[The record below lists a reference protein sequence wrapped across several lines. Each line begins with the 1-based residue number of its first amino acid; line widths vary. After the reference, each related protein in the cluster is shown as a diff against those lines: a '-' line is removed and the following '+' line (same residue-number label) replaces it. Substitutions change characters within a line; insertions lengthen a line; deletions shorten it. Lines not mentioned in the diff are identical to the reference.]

1 MYGIYICKLCLCV
14 HFSHFPFLISLLQYH
29 RQNGRIGEKKSENQS
44 RISAVVGA
52 RDHAAAATGS
62 SAQFPLILTARVAEH
77 DWRLNFWRASF
88 YSGRSRRWAPKPIA
102 EWAPIG
108 AEWSRS
114 GRRTTNTKTHVIHDV
129 ATAAWRRGHL
139 AFAFAFAFA
148 LPGPCVVQISRRT
161 ICTIVC
167 VYMASASLARHRLC
181 RSQVIMWDPR
191 IPRRL
196 PALRLPPS
204 TPSAPVAQTC
214 REHQQVVVVVPSPSH
229 MIDTALGE
237 VERRGGR
244 VFCVLQTK
252 TPMSLNEQ
260 RSMWLCVCVWMCVG
274 SRGKVKAKSL
284 TYKCALIHTYMCVR
298 VCLQYA
304 GPAGVDSIV
313 R

>member
-14 HFSHFPFLISLLQYH
+14 HFSHFPFLISLFQYH

-62 SAQFPLILTARVAEH
+62 SAQFPLILTARVAVH

-129 ATAAWRRGHL
+129 ATAAWRRGRL
-139 AFAFAFAFA
+139 AFAFAFA

-167 VYMASASLARHRLC
+167 VYVCTWHRHRLRGIDC
-181 RSQVIMWDPR
+181 VV
-191 IPRRL
+191 RR
-196 PALRLPPS
+196 
-204 TPSAPVAQTC
+204 
-214 REHQQVVVVVPSPSH
+214 
-229 MIDTALGE
+229 
-237 VERRGGR
+237 
-244 VFCVLQTK
+244 
-252 TPMSLNEQ
+252 
-260 RSMWLCVCVWMCVG
+260 
-274 SRGKVKAKSL
+274 
-284 TYKCALIHTYMCVR
+284 
-298 VCLQYA
+298 
-304 GPAGVDSIV
+304 
-313 R
+313 